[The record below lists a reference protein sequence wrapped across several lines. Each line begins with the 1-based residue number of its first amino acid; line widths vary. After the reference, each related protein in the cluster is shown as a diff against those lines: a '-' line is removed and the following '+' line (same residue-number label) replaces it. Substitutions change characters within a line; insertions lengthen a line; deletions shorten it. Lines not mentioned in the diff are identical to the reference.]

1 MMSYQEA
8 MTAGRPRIR
17 PRLCATSRGYA
28 RSYFRCG
35 QSAVELALLMPV
47 LAFVLVAAA
56 DFARV
61 YYMSTT
67 LVSAARAGV
76 QYGAQSITTA
86 SDRDGM
92 KQAAL
97 NDASNLSGVTA
108 TASNFCECPPSTSH
122 VSCSLTC
129 SGMEMYVQVNTSAN
143 FRTLVSYPGIPST
156 VTINESARMRA
167 E

>member
-1 MMSYQEA
+1 M
-8 MTAGRPRIR
+8 
-17 PRLCATSRGYA
+17 
-28 RSYFRCG
+28 
-35 QSAVELALLMPV
+35 VELALLVPV
-47 LAFVLVAAA
+47 VALVLVAAA

-61 YYMSTT
+61 YYMSTA

-76 QYGAQSITTA
+76 EYGAQSTTA
-86 SDRDGM
+86 ASDTAGM

-97 NDASNLSGVTA
+97 NDATNLSGVTA
-108 TASNFCECPPSTSH
+108 TASKFCECPPSTSH
-122 VSCSLTC
+122 VSCSPTC

-156 VTINESARMRA
+156 VTLNESALMRA